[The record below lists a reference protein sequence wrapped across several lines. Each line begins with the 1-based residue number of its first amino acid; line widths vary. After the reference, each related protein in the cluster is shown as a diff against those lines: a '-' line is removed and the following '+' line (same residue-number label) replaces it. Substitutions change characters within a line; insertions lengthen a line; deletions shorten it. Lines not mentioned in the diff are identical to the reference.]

1 MRNKEKMSETKK
13 LNPMAL
19 REKYSIGSLNKNNNF
34 SSFWLTDGW
43 DNTGSVFDD
52 EDKKSGTDLIALS
65 SYRRAVGNF
74 VSIVT
79 GDPSIK
85 VTFTSHGDSFT
96 DGKKVTISSK
106 LDDKLFDSTVG
117 LALHEGSHIKL
128 SDFELIKNLENNVP
142 EEYFLLGEKKGYSK
156 NNILG
161 HIKNILNY
169 VEDRRIDNYIFTSSP
184 GYKGYYHS
192 MYEKYFYAKIVDKAL
207 TSNEYTD
214 ENLDSYMFRLI
225 NLTNKNTNLD
235 ALIGLRE
242 IWNAI
247 DLKNISRLDS
257 TEKAFKVSLEV
268 YNVIMNNLKD
278 GVENVDPDTGEIT
291 YSPADEDEGDDSDS
305 KSASGG
311 GEGTDGDKK
320 SPKELTDEEFKEMLD
335 NSKMDSGSSSSSSNK
350 GEEVTLSEHQKK
362 QLENAIKK
370 QNKFMDGKIQKK
382 KVTKKE
388 KRDLDTVE
396 SSGMSYVEVAKG
408 IEDRYYGKKTPT
420 KVVMVRKLTK
430 ELIDSSTINMLS
442 TGKYSRYYS
451 SSDNGEGYVED
462 GIRLGTTLGRK
473 LQVRGESRD
482 TKWTRLDSGRI
493 DKRLVAELGFGN
505 ERVFQNT
512 FVESYSDAFLH
523 ISVDASGS
531 MGGDKWNKTMTSVV
545 ALCKAVDMISNV
557 DVVVSLRST
566 QTSGNRYARRGSNME
581 YPIVLI
587 AYDSRVDK
595 FRKVKNLFPHLQAS
609 GTTPEGLC
617 FEAILDDIV
626 PTSKDK
632 DSYFLNFSDGMP
644 MFGND
649 DIDYHHDVA
658 INHTKKMVD
667 EIRYMGVNVMSYFI
681 GDSYDRSRGTDTFK
695 RMYGNDAEFIDVTSV
710 ISVAKTMNKKFLE
723 K

>member
-1 MRNKEKMSETKK
+1 
-13 LNPMAL
+13 MAL
-19 REKYSIGSLNKNNNF
+19 REKYSVGSLNKTNNF

-43 DNTGSVFDD
+43 NNNSSIFDD
-52 EDKKSGTDLIALS
+52 ENEKPKTDLIALS

-74 VSIVT
+74 VGIVT
-79 GDPSIK
+79 GDPDIK
-85 VTFTSHGDSFT
+85 VTFTTSGDSYT

-225 NLTNKNTNLD
+225 NLANKNTNLN

-242 IWNAI
+242 IWNTI
-247 DLKNISRLDS
+247 DLKNVSRLDS
-257 TEKAFKVSLEV
+257 TEEAFKVSLEV

-278 GVENVDPDTGEIT
+278 GVVEEDEYGNKSTKPADSSDENGTGEESLP
-291 YSPADEDEGDDSDS
+291 SPN
-305 KSASGG
+305 
-311 GEGTDGDKK
+311 
-320 SPKELTDEEFKEMLD
+320 ELSDEEFKEMLD
-335 NSKMDSGSSSSSSNK
+335 KVGTESDSSGSGN
-350 GEEVTLSEHQKK
+350 EESEMISLSDNQKK
-362 QLENAIKK
+362 QLENAVKK
-370 QNKFMDGKIQKK
+370 QEKFMNGDIQKK
-382 KVTKKE
+382 KLSKKD
-388 KRDLDTVE
+388 KRDLDTIDE
-396 SSGMSYVEVAKG
+396 SGMSYVDVAKG
-408 IEDRYYGKKTPT
+408 LEDRYYGKKTPT
-420 KVVMVRKLTK
+420 KVIMVKKLTK
-430 ELIDSSTINMLS
+430 TLIESGTIGMLS
-442 TGKYSRYYS
+442 TRKYNQWRW
-451 SSDNGEGYVED
+451 DENDETAEGFVEN

-473 LQVRGESRD
+473 LQVRGESRE
-482 TKWTRLDSGRI
+482 TKWSRLDSGRI

-505 ERVFQNT
+505 DRVFQNT
-512 FVESYSDAFLH
+512 FIESYSDAFLH
-523 ISVDASGS
+523 ISIDASGS
-531 MGGDKWNKTMTSVV
+531 MGGKKWENTMTSTVS
-545 ALCKAVDMISNV
+545 LCKAVSMISNV
-557 DVVVSLRST
+557 DVVVTFRST
-566 QTSGNRYARRGSNME
+566 QKSGTNRRGSTE
-581 YPIVLI
+581 YPIVLV
-587 AYDSRVDK
+587 AYDSRIDK
-595 FRKVKNLFPHLQAS
+595 FQKVKNLFSYIRPS

-617 FEAILDDIV
+617 FEAILSDIV
-626 PTSKDK
+626 PTSVDR

-667 EIRYMGVNVMSYFI
+667 EIRNMGVSVISYFI
-681 GDSYDRSRGTDTFK
+681 GESNWDMERSTSTFK
-695 RMYGNDAEFIDVTSV
+695 KMYGKDAEFIDVTNVMSV
-710 ISVAKTMNKKFLE
+710 SKTMNKKFLE
-723 K
+723 KN

>member
-1 MRNKEKMSETKK
+1 MNETKK
-13 LNPMAL
+13 FNPMAL
-19 REKYSIGSLNKNNNF
+19 REKYSVGSLNKTNNF

-43 DNTGSVFDD
+43 NNNSSIFDD
-52 EDKKSGTDLIALS
+52 ENEKPKTDLIALS

-74 VSIVT
+74 VGIVT
-79 GDPSIK
+79 GDPDIK
-85 VTFTSHGDSFT
+85 VTFTTSGDSYT

-225 NLTNKNTNLD
+225 NLANKNTNLN

-242 IWNAI
+242 IWNTI
-247 DLKNISRLDS
+247 DLKNVSRLDS
-257 TEKAFKVSLEV
+257 TEEAFKVSLEV

-278 GVENVDPDTGEIT
+278 GVVEEDEYGNKSTKPADSSDENGTGEESLP
-291 YSPADEDEGDDSDS
+291 SPN
-305 KSASGG
+305 
-311 GEGTDGDKK
+311 
-320 SPKELTDEEFKEMLD
+320 ELSDEEFKEMLD
-335 NSKMDSGSSSSSSNK
+335 KVGTESDSSGSGN
-350 GEEVTLSEHQKK
+350 EESEMISLSDNQKK
-362 QLENAIKK
+362 QLENAVKK
-370 QNKFMDGKIQKK
+370 QEKFMNGDIQKK
-382 KVTKKE
+382 KLSKKD
-388 KRDLDTVE
+388 KRDLDTIDE
-396 SSGMSYVEVAKG
+396 SGMSYVDVAKG
-408 IEDRYYGKKTPT
+408 LEDRYYGKKTPT
-420 KVVMVRKLTK
+420 KVIMVKKLTK
-430 ELIDSSTINMLS
+430 TLIESGTIGMLS
-442 TGKYSRYYS
+442 TRKYNQWRW
-451 SSDNGEGYVED
+451 DENDETAEGFVEN

-473 LQVRGESRD
+473 LQVRGESRE
-482 TKWTRLDSGRI
+482 TKWSRLDSGRI

-505 ERVFQNT
+505 DRVFQNT
-512 FVESYSDAFLH
+512 FIESYSDAFLH
-523 ISVDASGS
+523 ISIDASGS
-531 MGGDKWNKTMTSVV
+531 MGGKKWENTMTSTVS
-545 ALCKAVDMISNV
+545 LCKAVSMISNV
-557 DVVVSLRST
+557 DVVVTFRST
-566 QTSGNRYARRGSNME
+566 QKSGTNRRGSTE
-581 YPIVLI
+581 YPIVLV
-587 AYDSRVDK
+587 AYDSRIDK
-595 FRKVKNLFPHLQAS
+595 FQKVKNLFSYIRPS

-617 FEAILDDIV
+617 FEAILSDIV
-626 PTSKDK
+626 PTSVDR

-667 EIRYMGVNVMSYFI
+667 EIRNMGVSVISYFI
-681 GDSYDRSRGTDTFK
+681 GESNWDMERSTSTFK
-695 RMYGNDAEFIDVTSV
+695 KMYGKDAEFIDVTNVMSV
-710 ISVAKTMNKKFLE
+710 SKTMNKKFLE
-723 K
+723 KN

>member
-1 MRNKEKMSETKK
+1 MRNDKDKMNETKK
-13 LNPMAL
+13 FNPMAL
-19 REKYSIGSLNKNNNF
+19 REKYSVGSLNKTNNF

-43 DNTGSVFDD
+43 NNNSSIFDD
-52 EDKKSGTDLIALS
+52 ENEKPKTDLIALS

-74 VSIVT
+74 VGIVT
-79 GDPSIK
+79 GDPDIK
-85 VTFTSHGDSFT
+85 VTFTTSGDSYT

-225 NLTNKNTNLD
+225 NLANKNTNLN

-242 IWNAI
+242 IWNTI
-247 DLKNISRLDS
+247 DLKNVSRLDS
-257 TEKAFKVSLEV
+257 TEEAFKVSLEV

-278 GVENVDPDTGEIT
+278 GVVEEDEYGNKSTKPADSSDENGTGEESLP
-291 YSPADEDEGDDSDS
+291 SPN
-305 KSASGG
+305 
-311 GEGTDGDKK
+311 
-320 SPKELTDEEFKEMLD
+320 ELSDEEFKEMLD
-335 NSKMDSGSSSSSSNK
+335 KVGTESDSSGSGN
-350 GEEVTLSEHQKK
+350 EESEMISLSDNQKK
-362 QLENAIKK
+362 QLENAVKK
-370 QNKFMDGKIQKK
+370 QEKFMNGDIQKK
-382 KVTKKE
+382 KLSKKD
-388 KRDLDTVE
+388 KRDLDTIDE
-396 SSGMSYVEVAKG
+396 SGMSYVDVAKG
-408 IEDRYYGKKTPT
+408 LEDRYYGKKTPT
-420 KVVMVRKLTK
+420 KVIMVKKLTK
-430 ELIDSSTINMLS
+430 TLIESGTIGMLS
-442 TGKYSRYYS
+442 TRKYNQWRW
-451 SSDNGEGYVED
+451 DENDETAEGFVEN

-473 LQVRGESRD
+473 LQVRGESRE
-482 TKWTRLDSGRI
+482 TKWSRLDSGRI

-505 ERVFQNT
+505 DRVFQNT
-512 FVESYSDAFLH
+512 FIESYSDAFLH
-523 ISVDASGS
+523 ISIDASGS
-531 MGGDKWNKTMTSVV
+531 MGGKKWENTMTSTVS
-545 ALCKAVDMISNV
+545 LCKAVSMISNV
-557 DVVVSLRST
+557 DVVVTFRST
-566 QTSGNRYARRGSNME
+566 QKSGTNRRGSTE
-581 YPIVLI
+581 YPIVLV
-587 AYDSRVDK
+587 AYDSRIDK
-595 FRKVKNLFPHLQAS
+595 FQKVKNLFSYIRPS

-617 FEAILDDIV
+617 FEAILSDIV
-626 PTSKDK
+626 PTSVDR

-667 EIRYMGVNVMSYFI
+667 EIRNMGVSVISYFI
-681 GDSYDRSRGTDTFK
+681 GESNWDMERSTSTFK
-695 RMYGNDAEFIDVTSV
+695 KMYGKDAEFIDVTNVMSV
-710 ISVAKTMNKKFLE
+710 SKTMNKKFLE
-723 K
+723 KN

>member
-1 MRNKEKMSETKK
+1 MSETKK
-13 LNPMAL
+13 FNPMAL

-225 NLTNKNTNLD
+225 NLANKNTNLN

-242 IWNAI
+242 IWNTI
-247 DLKNISRLDS
+247 DLKNVSRLDS
-257 TEKAFKVSLEV
+257 TEEAFKVSLEV

-278 GVENVDPDTGEIT
+278 GVVEEDEYGNKSTKPADSSDENGTGEESLP
-291 YSPADEDEGDDSDS
+291 SPN
-305 KSASGG
+305 
-311 GEGTDGDKK
+311 
-320 SPKELTDEEFKEMLD
+320 ELSDEEFKEMLD
-335 NSKMDSGSSSSSSNK
+335 KVGTESDSSGSGN
-350 GEEVTLSEHQKK
+350 EESEMISLSDNQKK
-362 QLENAIKK
+362 QLENAVKK
-370 QNKFMDGKIQKK
+370 QEKFMNGDIQKK
-382 KVTKKE
+382 KLSKKD
-388 KRDLDTVE
+388 KRDLDTIDE
-396 SSGMSYVEVAKG
+396 SGMSYVDVAKG
-408 IEDRYYGKKTPT
+408 LEDRYYGKKTPT
-420 KVVMVRKLTK
+420 KVIMVKKLTK
-430 ELIDSSTINMLS
+430 TLIESGTIGMLS
-442 TGKYSRYYS
+442 TRKYNQWRW
-451 SSDNGEGYVED
+451 DENDETAEGFVEN

-473 LQVRGESRD
+473 LQVRGESRE
-482 TKWTRLDSGRI
+482 TKWSRLDSGRI

-505 ERVFQNT
+505 DRVFQNT
-512 FVESYSDAFLH
+512 FIESYSDAFLH
-523 ISVDASGS
+523 ISIDASGS
-531 MGGDKWNKTMTSVV
+531 MGGKKWENTMTSTVS
-545 ALCKAVDMISNV
+545 LCKAVSMISNV
-557 DVVVSLRST
+557 DVVVTFRST
-566 QTSGNRYARRGSNME
+566 QKSGTNRRGSTE
-581 YPIVLI
+581 YPIVLV
-587 AYDSRVDK
+587 AYDSRIDK
-595 FRKVKNLFPHLQAS
+595 FQKVKNLFSYIRPS

-617 FEAILDDIV
+617 FEAILSDIV
-626 PTSKDK
+626 PTSVDR

-667 EIRYMGVNVMSYFI
+667 EIRNMGVSVISYFI
-681 GDSYDRSRGTDTFK
+681 GESNWDMERSTSTFK
-695 RMYGNDAEFIDVTSV
+695 KMYGKDAEFIDVTNVMSV
-710 ISVAKTMNKKFLE
+710 SKTMNKKFLE
-723 K
+723 KN